1 MTKVPE
7 PAVPAPAKPAFAVT
21 VFLSST
27 TKVDKIYFDAA
38 ADLGRAIAAE
48 GWTLVYGGNHIGCM
62 GALADG
68 ARAAGGR
75 VVGITPQFFID
86 RGVADLACDE
96 LLVTDHMRDRKHLLE
111 QRADAFVALPG
122 GLGTFEELFEIIVGR
137 QLGLHAKRVVVLNV
151 NDYYTPLLQLIE
163 RGIEQRFV
171 RGESRELFDVAR
183 SVAEAI
189 ALLKAPSA

>member
-1 MTKVPE
+1 MTDAPRPVT
-7 PAVPAPAKPAFAVT
+7 PAATNAFAVT

-27 TKVDKIYFDAA
+27 TKVDAVYFDAA
-38 ADLGRAIAAE
+38 TAMGRAIAAE

-68 ARAAGGR
+68 ARAGGGR

-86 RGVADLACDE
+86 RGVADTACDE
-96 LLVTDHMRDRKHLLE
+96 LLVTQNMRDRKHLLE

-137 QLGLHAKRVVVLNV
+137 QLGLHAKPVVLLNV
-151 NDYYTPLLQLIE
+151 NEYYTPLLQLIE
-163 RGIEQRFV
+163 RGVEQRFV
-171 RGESRELFDVAR
+171 REEGRQLLQVATT
-183 SVAEAI
+183 VEGVI
-189 ALLKAPSA
+189 ALLKDRSV